1 MVIVTGALTV
11 YLCSH
16 NKLILIRMRKF
27 GLFLAILAVTTVL
40 QAQDSGVY
48 QNTAEKLISTDGNL
62 TIGGYGEVHYNQRL
76 SGDTRYNGT
85 LDVHRIVMFLGYNFS
100 EKTQFVSEV
109 EYEYAKELWVEQAFI
124 QHKLNNSINFQ
135 AGLMLIPMGIVNL
148 YHEPVTFNG
157 VERPVIDNKI
167 APSTWRE
174 VGVGFNGTIVPLTL
188 KYQVMMVN
196 GPVSYDG
203 AAGLMSGSKGIR
215 EGRQKGS
222 KSYMSSPNFAGRVEY
237 FGVSGL
243 NLGLSGYFGP
253 SQSKLYDKLSNTNA
267 AGLAKADSSV
277 VGIAMIGLDGRYQKR
292 GLEARAQFYY
302 AGLSNTEAYNVFT
315 GKSGAK
321 NDLGSAMSG
330 YYAEVGY
337 NVLQGV
343 SATTGLVPFVR
354 YMAYD
359 THTSV
364 AGIVKKAAYSEQIL
378 TGGLTCRINKG
389 VVLKA
394 DVDIAKTGV
403 ATQWTTTLNAGIGV
417 MF

>member
-1 MVIVTGALTV
+1 MK
-11 YLCSH
+11 
-16 NKLILIRMRKF
+16 KLSI
-27 GLFLAILAVTTVL
+27 FLAIFALATML
-40 QAQDSGVY
+40 QAQDSDNY
-48 QNTAEKLISTDGNL
+48 QNTAEKLISSTGNL

-76 SGDTRYNGT
+76 SGDTRYNGN

-109 EYEYAKELWVEQAFI
+109 EYEYAKELWVEQAYI

-157 VERPVIDNKI
+157 VERPIIDNKI

-174 VGVGFNGTIVPLTL
+174 VGVGFNGTILPLTM
-188 KYQVMMVN
+188 KYQVMLVN

-203 AAGLMSGSKGIR
+203 SAGVMSGSKGIR

-237 FGVSGL
+237 FGISGL

-253 SQSKLYDKLSNTNA
+253 SQSKLYDKLAKTNSTA
-267 AGLAKADSSV
+267 LAKADSSV
-277 VGIAMIGLDGRYQKR
+277 VGIAMLGLDGRYQKK
-292 GLEARAQFYY
+292 GWEARAQFYY

-315 GKSGAK
+315 AKSGVK

-343 SATTGLVPFVR
+343 STSTGLVPFVR

-359 THTSV
+359 THSSV
-364 AGIVKKAAYSEQIL
+364 AGIQKKEAYNEQVI

-394 DVDIAKTGV
+394 DVDMAKTGV
-403 ATQWTTTLNAGIGV
+403 AADWTTTFNAGIGV